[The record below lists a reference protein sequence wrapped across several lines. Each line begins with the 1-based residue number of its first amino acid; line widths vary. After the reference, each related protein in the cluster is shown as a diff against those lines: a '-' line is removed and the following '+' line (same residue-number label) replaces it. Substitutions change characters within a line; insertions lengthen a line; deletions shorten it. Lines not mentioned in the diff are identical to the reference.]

1 MNSDLLGR
9 IVCSKSGR
17 DAGRNFIVVGIINES
32 YVYISDGDLRTI
44 EKPKKKKIMHLD
56 ITNDKADNIIELINK
71 GEKVSNRMVKQYI
84 QSMNS
89 YEEV

>member
-1 MNSDLLGR
+1 MNSNLLGK
-9 IVCSKSGR
+9 IVFSKSGR

-56 ITNDKADNIIELINK
+56 ITNDKADNIVELINK